1 MFEDANLL
9 QHEFRINTKV
19 ALLEEHSR
27 LETELGDLIRA
38 EPAPKARRVA
48 SGAETNPA
56 ITELAEQIEALQARM
71 EGSWVTLTLEQ
82 QPGPVW
88 REFKADNPPRDGLPD
103 DQRVGVNI
111 DAVLKDLVPKCV
123 VSPQMT
129 ADDWDRAINRN
140 GIWPG
145 DQARL
150 AYTLIGLHQ
159 VTFDIPKSRLVS
171 AVRESFDAQREQ
183 LASSAS
189 PSVGSEDGNQPSA
202 TSITRLTG
210 P

>member
-1 MFEDANLL
+1 MFEDASLL
-9 QHEFRINTKV
+9 RHEFRINTQV
-19 ALLEEHSR
+19 ALLEQHSR
-27 LETELGDLIRA
+27 LEEKLSDLIRA

-48 SGAETNPA
+48 SGSETNP
-56 ITELAEQIEALQARM
+56 ELTALADQIEALEAAM

-103 DQRVGVNI
+103 DQRAGVNI
-111 DAVLKDLVPKCV
+111 DAVLKDLLPKCV
-123 VSPQMT
+123 VEPAMT
-129 ADDWDRAINRN
+129 EADWDRAINHN

-150 AYTLIGLHQ
+150 AYTLVGMHQ
-159 VTFDIPKSRLVS
+159 VTFDIPKSQLVS

-189 PSVGSEDGNQPSA
+189 LSDDSADGSRPSA
-202 TSITRLTG
+202 TSTSRLTG